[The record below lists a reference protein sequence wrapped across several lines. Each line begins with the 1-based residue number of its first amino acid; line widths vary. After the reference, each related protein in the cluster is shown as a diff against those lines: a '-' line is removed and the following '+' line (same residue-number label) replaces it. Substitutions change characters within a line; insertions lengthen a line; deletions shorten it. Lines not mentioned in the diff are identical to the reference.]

1 MLRIAIIAALAASLV
16 GCGAPVISPQCRPT
30 TIQPA
35 RGAGITLVG
44 RVAGCPNLVAVN
56 DGTPGVILYVSRR
69 NLVDFSDSTINAL
82 PEIHGE
88 G

>member
-1 MLRIAIIAALAASLV
+1 MRKVIITLALAASLA
-16 GCGAPVISPQCRPT
+16 GCGAPVISPQCRPSVV
-30 TIQPA
+30 QPA

-44 RVAGCPNLVAVN
+44 RVAGCPNLVAVQ

-69 NLVDFSDSTINAL
+69 TLVDFSDSQINAL